1 MQETLSVLH
10 VTLTYPWHNLT
21 SDQPS
26 VFKFTRM
33 PIQFLLP

>member
-1 MQETLSVLH
+1 MLETISVLH

-26 VFKFTRM
+26 VFTLTRM
-33 PIQFLLP
+33 AI